1 MNQSIKDKFYFF
13 LDGFQL
19 IPALLSCYFDDC
31 YSDFWEVINTGYYDQ
46 YIYPYDDIFNPTI
59 SEERKLRIAE

>member
-1 MNQSIKDKFYFF
+1 MNQSIKDMFYLF

-19 IPALLSCYFDDC
+19 IPVLLSCYVDDC

-46 YIYPYDDIFNPTI
+46 YIYPYDEWYNPTI
-59 SEERKLRIAE
+59 SEERKLRIGK